1 MHMSTSGSESEAGK
15 KGEGE
20 EREEQRKTDKEAL
33 GELWLEMTNSGQK
46 VCVYE
51 EMKDSDTMRERME
64 EKKYEE
70 GSGENIQS

>member
-1 MHMSTSGSESEAGK
+1 M
-15 KGEGE
+15 
-20 EREEQRKTDKEAL
+20 
-33 GELWLEMTNSGQK
+33 EMTNSGQK

-51 EMKDSDTMRERME
+51 EMKDSDTMWERME